1 MITLFAILA
10 MVSDYGHW
18 YFPNSPL
25 DWWAAVYFI
34 IAVFSGLMQMVSI
47 YELRRYTRSLTTVS
61 ELAGPL
67 AWDLIF
73 TTILTCVY
81 ASWI

>member
-34 IAVFSGLMQMVSI
+34 IAVFSCVLQMVSI
-47 YELRRYTRSLTTVS
+47 YELRRFSRSLTSVG
-61 ELAGPL
+61 ELASPL

-73 TTILTCVY
+73 TTILTLIY
-81 ASWI
+81 SSI